1 MGLALDEPTDEDEKL
16 SVGELEIL
24 VEPRAAAFADQS
36 IIDYVDSVW
45 GRGFSIR
52 PIYGGGC

>member
-1 MGLALDEPTDEDEKL
+1 MGLALDEPTDDDEKL

-24 VEPRAAAFADQS
+24 VERRAAAFADQS

-52 PIYGGGC
+52 PTYGGGC